1 MSECESMKYIK
12 LIIEGL
18 KYEPKFLSEIDKT
31 ELKELE
37 IDIFSEELYQKLYKN
52 MLYFLTIKSPI
63 KLEEQKY
70 FHSEIINLLRIIY
83 ESKPRYFFE
92 KDIVKSMIIFAVY
105 YIKDPIIMN
114 LEFILKIFLSN
125 EKVVK
130 YIPNNL
136 IENDILKF
144 EASLIPTIKSLISK
158 YEADYEKQ
166 IKISNK
172 NPNLRDIIEDLENY
186 VSDDN
191 TLPFY
196 LQGFIK
202 YENQSN
208 HKKYLIIKIYKYLE
222 MINPYKNVPIRFNL
236 FQGYALFGIFSYKY
250 NQINFN
256 EFFNIKVNRI
266 TNDNAKNILKSA
278 IQFLE
283 AKNITNFNDKIAC
296 ENFETGLNPPK
307 VIDIFDNTDEYYKDL
322 YSKLKYFLLQYKSSS
337 NLCEIITNEFSR
349 VIWFNFCKIL
359 LINLKEEDIKRN
371 DIKIIFFLIVN
382 LFNPN
387 TDKGSL
393 EFRNDAISMLFS
405 QCKFSNEISDY
416 QEIYRLIDKDYS
428 IYYPKLEK
436 YNNFNQSLI
445 NWENEKAL
453 NNNEISENL
462 KKNQEIINLEKYNKN
477 LPFPLL
483 KEFLIILKWQTSK
496 DTLSS
501 QNLNDFYRNCFND
514 LEDNSKKDFINIIK
528 DAKTPGNKE
537 YKKIS
542 DLINDKNFLDLV
554 INIMKSR
561 VMYKAYKIIY
571 KLYSTNGN
579 YDFNNEIEDLDD
591 ESENS
596 ISQENLING
605 HPLTY
610 YYKIFCN
617 SITNLLYSNRFI
629 IMALPEEIKGFTFR
643 FLKIVINSEGANIQS
658 NNKTISENDKQ
669 ILLKA
674 YLIFIIIHELNHFIK
689 RLLNIGQDIDV
700 CKTPKIKGFDDEGEG
715 GKQLIKLLFGD
726 VLINKYL
733 NIEQS
738 KYILDI
744 KNWNKARVRE
754 FREDFSKIET
764 NKGNEGSIVYFNSD
778 KMSICDHSKLFA

>member
-1 MSECESMKYIK
+1 
-12 LIIEGL
+12 
-18 KYEPKFLSEIDKT
+18 
-31 ELKELE
+31 
-37 IDIFSEELYQKLYKN
+37 
-52 MLYFLTIKSPI
+52 
-63 KLEEQKY
+63 
-70 FHSEIINLLRIIY
+70 
-83 ESKPRYFFE
+83 
-92 KDIVKSMIIFAVY
+92 MIIFAVY

-436 YNNFNQSLI
+436 YNNFN
-445 NWENEKAL
+445 
-453 NNNEISENL
+453 
-462 KKNQEIINLEKYNKN
+462 
-477 LPFPLL
+477 
-483 KEFLIILKWQTSK
+483 
-496 DTLSS
+496 
-501 QNLNDFYRNCFND
+501 
-514 LEDNSKKDFINIIK
+514 
-528 DAKTPGNKE
+528 
-537 YKKIS
+537 
-542 DLINDKNFLDLV
+542 
-554 INIMKSR
+554 
-561 VMYKAYKIIY
+561 
-571 KLYSTNGN
+571 
-579 YDFNNEIEDLDD
+579 
-591 ESENS
+591 
-596 ISQENLING
+596 LING

-689 RLLNIGQDIDV
+689 RLL
-700 CKTPKIKGFDDEGEG
+700 KI
-715 GKQLIKLLFGD
+715 
-726 VLINKYL
+726 
-733 NIEQS
+733 
-738 KYILDI
+738 
-744 KNWNKARVRE
+744 
-754 FREDFSKIET
+754 
-764 NKGNEGSIVYFNSD
+764 
-778 KMSICDHSKLFA
+778 C